1 MWKVNLFDTHLKN
14 AVVTDSAIS
23 ITNNFP
29 ETLYTQLLSFEG
41 G

>member
-14 AVVTDSAIS
+14 VAVTDLTIS

-29 ETLYTQLLSFEG
+29 ENLYTQLLDFDSG
-41 G
+41 